1 MLRGLER
8 VLNGEVKTSG
18 NYHYECN
25 SKDLGTTE
33 VFYHTTCIAG
43 YDDDLGI
50 GFADN
55 RGFHTQSTNR
65 AVNDSKRWLES
76 HGYTLVDVEDF
87 KTKTGAD
94 CRVGGW
100 A

>member
-1 MLRGLER
+1 MLRGLEK
-8 VLNGEVKTSG
+8 VLNGETKKSG
-18 NYHYECN
+18 NYFYEY

-33 VFYHTTCIAG
+33 VFYHTTCICA
-43 YDDDLGI
+43 YDDDLKI

-55 RGFHTQSTNR
+55 RGFHPMSTNR
-65 AVNDSKRWLES
+65 AVNDCKRWLES
-76 HGYTLVDVEDF
+76 NGYVLVDVEDF
-87 KTKTGAD
+87 KLRTSVE